1 MAKTKTSNITKGG
14 LYTALSLL
22 FIYLSN
28 ILPTNKFF
36 ILIIVSCIIPIS
48 IITTNLRNSITIYA
62 ATSLLSLLLLGIKLN
77 VLSYII
83 FFGSYG
89 FIKYYIEKINK
100 LPIEIL
106 LKLLFA
112 NMCAVIIY
120 LIYKLIFVVD
130 IIAATKF
137 PIALLM
143 IAVEI
148 IFLLYDYALTLFISY
163 VGKNYLK
170 RLK

>member
-1 MAKTKTSNITKGG
+1 MTKTSNITKGG
-14 LYTALSLL
+14 IYTALSLL

-48 IITTNLRNSITIYA
+48 IITTNFKNSVTIYV

-89 FIKYYIEKINK
+89 FVKYYIEKINK
-100 LPIEIL
+100 LVIEIL
-106 LKLLFA
+106 LKLVFA
-112 NMCAVIIY
+112 NICAVIIY
-120 LIYKLIFVVD
+120 FFYRLLFVD
-130 IIAATKF
+130 IINLKF
-137 PIALLM
+137 PIALIIL
-143 IAVEI
+143 AVEI

-163 VGKNYLK
+163 VDRNYLK

>member
-1 MAKTKTSNITKGG
+1 MANTKTSNLTKGG
-14 LYTALSLL
+14 IYTALSLL

-48 IITTNLRNSITIYA
+48 ILTTSLKNSITIYI

-89 FIKYYIEKINK
+89 FIKYYIERMNK
-100 LPIEIL
+100 LPLEIL
-106 LKLLFA
+106 LKLVFT
-112 NMCAVIIY
+112 NICAVIIY
-120 LIYKLIFVVD
+120 FLYTLLFIDVMNL
-130 IIAATKF
+130 KF
-137 PIALLM
+137 PIYIFVIAL
-143 IAVEI
+143 EI
-148 IFLLYDYALTLFISY
+148 IFLFYDYALTLFISH
-163 VGKNYLK
+163 VSKHYLK
-170 RLK
+170 KLK

>member
-1 MAKTKTSNITKGG
+1 MTKASNITKGG
-14 LYTALSLL
+14 IYTALSLL

-48 IITTNLRNSITIYA
+48 ILTTSLKNSITIYVS
-62 ATSLLSLLLLGIKLN
+62 TSLLSLLLLGIKLN
-77 VLSYII
+77 VLSYIL

-100 LPIEIL
+100 LPLEIF
-106 LKLLFA
+106 LKLVFA
-112 NMCAVIIY
+112 NICAVIIY
-120 LIYKLIFVVD
+120 FLYTLLFIDVMKLKFPVYIF
-130 IIAATKF
+130 IIA
-137 PIALLM
+137 M
-143 IAVEI
+143 EI

-163 VGKNYLK
+163 VSKHYLK
-170 RLK
+170 KLK

>member
-1 MAKTKTSNITKGG
+1 MAKTRTSNITKGG

-36 ILIIVSCIIPIS
+36 ILVIVSCIIPIS

-89 FIKYYIEKINK
+89 FIKYYIEKVNK
-100 LPIEIL
+100 LPLEIL
-106 LKLLFA
+106 LKLIFA
-112 NMCAVIIY
+112 NLCGAVIY

-130 IIAATKF
+130 IIAAIKF
-137 PIALLM
+137 PVAVLIIAM
-143 IAVEI
+143 EVV
-148 IFLLYDYALTLFISY
+148 FLLYDYALTLFISY
-163 VGKNYLK
+163 VSKNYLK